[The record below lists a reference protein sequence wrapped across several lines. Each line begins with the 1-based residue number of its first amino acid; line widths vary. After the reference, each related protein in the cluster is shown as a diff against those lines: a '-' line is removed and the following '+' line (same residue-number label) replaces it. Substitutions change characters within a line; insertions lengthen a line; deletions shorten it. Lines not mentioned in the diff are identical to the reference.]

1 MDFFPFLCYAG
12 YADREGVKPM
22 EWLADTA
29 VMLGMFLLRLGV
41 PLAVILAIAWAL
53 KRLDA
58 RWQREAEL
66 RLASLGQA
74 IAARCPYA
82 GQTNP
87 VCWVARR
94 QAEGS
99 LATECRSCSQFAL
112 RKVA

>member
-1 MDFFPFLCYAG
+1 
-12 YADREGVKPM
+12 M

-29 VMLGMFLLRLGV
+29 VMIGMFLLRLGV
-41 PLAVILAIAWAL
+41 PLAVTLVIAWAL

-58 RWQREAEL
+58 RWRREAEL
-66 RLASLGQA
+66 RLASLGRA
-74 IAARCPYA
+74 IAAQCQYA

-94 QAEGS
+94 QVEGS
-99 LATECRSCSQFAL
+99 LAAECRSCSQFAL